1 MEDILRK
8 IEENTAP
15 KDSFEITI
23 SNNKKDFITRFN
35 PPLQLKKGKQYE
47 MALLNLET
55 SYSFANIDSTNN
67 SFKYSPDGGDNW
79 FTVTVPEGSYEIRDI
94 DAAIKQ
100 QMKINGHYDS
110 QNDKYYVSV
119 TANSSTLKTVFT
131 LDNNYQVDFTLY
143 NSMRHL
149 FGFNS
154 AIYTARYQESE
165 AVVNI
170 VNINSILV
178 NIDIITG
185 SYVNGRMQPVIYAFF
200 PKVSPGYKIVEKPPH
215 LKYLPVTLNTIT
227 NLRTYTTYQ
236 DGNLLNLRGEVVT
249 IRLDIEEK

>member
-1 MEDILRK
+1 
-8 IEENTAP
+8 
-15 KDSFEITI
+15 
-23 SNNKKDFITRFN
+23 
-35 PPLQLKKGKQYE
+35 
-47 MALLNLET
+47 
-55 SYSFANIDSTNN
+55 
-67 SFKYSPDGGDNW
+67 
-79 FTVTVPEGSYEIRDI
+79 
-94 DAAIKQ
+94 
-100 QMKINGHYDS
+100 MKINGHYDS